1 MFQEVYRLSLKEM
14 LMMMTT
20 MTTMMTRT
28 DLEVNEEIELVQK
41 VVVEQQDL
49 LVQSQNRLHQI
60 PLLLLVML
68 LLTD

>member
-1 MFQEVYRLSLKEM
+1 
-14 LMMMTT
+14 
-20 MTTMMTRT
+20 MTRT
-28 DLEVNEEIELVQK
+28 ELEANEEIELVQK

-60 PLLLLVML
+60 PLLLLLLML

>member
-1 MFQEVYRLSLKEM
+1 M